1 MERRRPIGFWLKL
14 LDGLIDQ
21 RLDATLSR
29 WSLDRR
35 QWQVINLLNDS
46 PGSKEEAM
54 AALEPFGR
62 QTVEVALADL
72 TASGLVAATD
82 GRLRLTTTGENV
94 LGEAH
99 AGVNEDRQRIADGI
113 EADDYLRTIETLR
126 RMAMNLGWRDPD
138 DQP

>member
-1 MERRRPIGFWLKL
+1 
-14 LDGLIDQ
+14 
-21 RLDATLSR
+21 
-29 WSLDRR
+29 
-35 QWQVINLLNDS
+35 
-46 PGSKEEAM
+46 M

-62 QTVEVALADL
+62 QTVEPALADL
-72 TASGLVAATD
+72 TARGLVAATD

-99 AGVNEDRQRIADGI
+99 AGVNENRQRIADGI
-113 EADDYLRTIETLR
+113 EGDDYLRTIETLR